1 MNLDLLKKNIGF
13 RVQLEPPAI
22 RLDKIGRELP
32 GQNTDWFIQSVT
44 DTEVRIDT
52 AEIRGLTTQLGKDH
66 IHHFTSNPSRSVVG
80 QLQYGFLSLHVQLF
94 IQNDRITYR
103 PCSRPGE
110 RVAPLPAP
118 IEKKWVQLGYPVK
131 NGIQEQLEASGH
143 RASWCRE
150 SRLADLELEGWE
162 VVVVNDSH
170 GMPTSFYLRD
180 ISENQVYVKRRET
193 NLQSLARQSHW
204 KTQPGLEACD
214 VSPDGQA
221 LIFRFSNPTD
231 AVAFLMRMGRGHTG
245 FRCALAPGR
254 VDTVIGYPTVEVA
267 SRAFGT

>member
-1 MNLDLLKKNIGF
+1 MNLDLLKKNIGI

-32 GQNTDWFIQSVT
+32 GRNTDWIVQNVT

-52 AEIRGLTTQLGKDH
+52 AEMLGLTTPLGKDH
-66 IHHFTSNPSRSVVG
+66 IHHFTSNPSRSVAG
-80 QLQYGFLSLHVQLF
+80 GLQYGFLSLHVQLF

-118 IEKKWVQLGYPVK
+118 IEKRWVQLGYPVK
-131 NGIQEQLEASGH
+131 SGIQQKLEASGY

-162 VVVVNDSH
+162 VVVVNDPH
-170 GMPTSFYLRD
+170 GMLTSFHLRD
-180 ISENQVYVKRRET
+180 ISENQIYVKRRET
-193 NLQSLARQSHW
+193 DLQAFARHPHW
-204 KTQPGLEACD
+204 KTQTGLVACD
-214 VSPDGQA
+214 ASADGQA
-221 LIFRFSNPTD
+221 LVFRFSDPTS
-231 AVAFLMRMGRGHTG
+231 AVAFLMRMQRGQSG
-245 FRCALAPGR
+245 IRCTIAPGR
-254 VDTVIGYPTVEVA
+254 VDTVIGYPVEVG